1 MTKLPQIPGYQ
12 VIKKLGQGGMA
23 DVYLGIQEKL
33 QRQVAIKVMI
43 PLLFRDELFSKR
55 FIKEAQTAA
64 QLNHP
69 NIITIHDVG
78 ETGDSYYIV
87 MEYLEESLS
96 QRLKKKGFFPP
107 LEALQVVK
115 MIACAL
121 DYAHKKGFIHRDI
134 KPDNIMFRSDG
145 TAVLVD
151 FGIARAIDATTHLTR
166 TGMSIGTPHYMSP
179 EQCKGEK
186 IDGRSDIYSLGV
198 QFYEI
203 ITGEVPY
210 KAENTAGIIIK
221 HIQAPIPRL
230 PDRLSRYQPLID
242 KMMAKERE
250 KRFQGGEELI
260 RFIDKFFLTRELI
273 PPPTTRPETTPIQL
287 EEPTMRTP
295 IPYAGGLPSITRV
308 ERGKKKWLVPVI
320 LAAAV
325 ALLATVSIYFITR
338 EPVPDIDKTG
348 PPVSLIQ
355 QTGQTPEEKQP
366 PGQST
371 IDKEKK
377 PPDVGSET
385 EKDTKDQGNED
396 TDKKE
401 ISTPIQEQKPVEEKI
416 DTPEVTPGKEVTPV
430 KKYTPDLKQSG
441 RQEQVSPLKAEKIE
455 EQPKPIKKEVK
466 SPEVRTVSLL
476 EVSPSLREEYN
487 EKFQRVHILLRR
499 ARFQVRGQI
508 ILELF
513 INEKGKV
520 SVSSFK
526 DMLTVVPLGQTS
538 NIIDI
543 IKSRVTYISLL
554 PPRDKGGNPVRFNWR
569 VTYKVGKY
577 LNRIILT
584 KQ

>member
-1 MTKLPQIPGYQ
+1 MNKLPQIPGYQ

-23 DVYLGIQEKL
+23 DVYPGIQEKL
-33 QRQVAIKVMI
+33 QRQVAIKVMV
-43 PLLFRDELFSKR
+43 PLLFRDEQFSKR

-96 QRLKKKGFFPP
+96 QRLKQRGFFPP
-107 LEALQVVK
+107 REALEVVR

-134 KPDNIMFRSDG
+134 KPDNIMFRADG

-151 FGIARAIDATTHLTR
+151 FGIARAMDSTTHLTR

-198 QFYEI
+198 QLYEI

-221 HIQAPIPRL
+221 HIQDPIPRL

-242 KMMAKERE
+242 KMMAKERD

-260 RFIDKFFLTRELI
+260 RFIDGFFITRELV
-273 PPPTTRPETTPIQL
+273 PPPTTMPETVTI
-287 EEPTMRTP
+287 EMEAPTVRTP
-295 IPYAGGLPSITRV
+295 YRPAAGLPPITTV
-308 ERGKKKWLVPVI
+308 ERVKKKWLVPVI

-325 ALLATVSIYFITR
+325 ALLAGVSIYFITR
-338 EPVPDIDKTG
+338 APASELEKTG
-348 PPVSLIQ
+348 PP
-355 QTGQTPEEKQP
+355 P
-366 PGQST
+366 PLTRQSGET
-371 IDKEKK
+371 LEKK
-377 PPDVGSET
+377 ALDVGTKIET
-385 EKDTKDQGNED
+385 KTKIDTKDQEMKD
-396 TDKKE
+396 TTKKVTSPPKE
-401 ISTPIQEQKPVEEKI
+401 EQKPVEKKI
-416 DTPEVTPGKEVTPV
+416 TIPEITPD
-430 KKYTPDLKQSG
+430 KKNGTDLKQAG
-441 RQEQVSPLKAEKIE
+441 KQEQTG
-455 EQPKPIKKEVK
+455 PIKVEKKEVQ
-466 SPEVRTVSLL
+466 PPAVRTVNLL
-476 EVSPSLREEYN
+476 EVSPALREVYN
-487 EKFQRVHILLRR
+487 QRLQRI
-499 ARFQVRGQI
+499 QI
-508 ILELF
+508 IMRKTLF
-513 INEKGKV
+513 QIQIHGQVTVEVFIDERGKI
-520 SVSSFK
+520 SVSSLQ
-526 DMLTVVPLGQTS
+526 DMLTVIPENQ
-538 NIIDI
+538 
-543 IKSRVTYISLL
+543 KSKVLEGIRERITYISL
-554 PPRDKGGNPVRFNWR
+554 PPPKDKDGNPVRFNWR

-577 LNRIILT
+577 LNRIILI

>member
-43 PLLFRDELFSKR
+43 PLLFRDEQFSKR

-78 ETGDSYYIV
+78 EAGDSYYIV

-107 LEALQVVK
+107 LEALAVVK

-134 KPDNIMFRSDG
+134 KPDNIMFRADG

-151 FGIARAIDATTHLTR
+151 FGIARAMDATTHLTR

-221 HIQAPIPRL
+221 HIQDPIPRL
-230 PDRLSRYQPLID
+230 PDRLRRYQPLID

-250 KRFQGGEELI
+250 KRFQTGEELI
-260 RFIDKFFLTRELI
+260 RFIDGFLVTRELV
-273 PPPTTRPETTPIQL
+273 PPPTTRPETVTITM
-287 EEPTMRTP
+287 EEPTIRTP
-295 IPYAGGLPSITRV
+295 VPPLVGVPPITTV
-308 ERGKKKWLVPVI
+308 ERAKKKWLVPVI
-320 LAAAV
+320 LAAVVAV
-325 ALLATVSIYFITR
+325 LAAVSIYFITR
-338 EPVPDIDKTG
+338 EPVPDNDKTG
-348 PPVSLIQ
+348 PPVPLVQ
-355 QTGQTPEEKQP
+355 QKGETPEQKQPPEQSTTDTEKQP
-366 PGQST
+366 PDT
-371 IDKEKK
+371 VTETKTKID
-377 PPDVGSET
+377 T
-385 EKDTKDQGNED
+385 TDQEIKD
-396 TDKKE
+396 TDKQE
-401 ISTPIQEQKPVEEKI
+401 ISTPKEEQKQPDKQEK
-416 DTPEVTPGKEVTPV
+416 TE
-430 KKYTPDLKQSG
+430 
-441 RQEQVSPLKAEKIE
+441 PLKVEKVE
-455 EQPKPIKKEVK
+455 EQPKPLKREVRT
-466 SPEVRTVSLL
+466 PEVRTVNLL
-476 EVSPSLREEYN
+476 EVSPALREVYN
-487 EKFQRVHILLRR
+487 QRVARIQIILRKT
-499 ARFQVRGQI
+499 RFQLQVRGQVT
-508 ILELF
+508 LEVL
-513 INEKGKV
+513 IDERGKV
-520 SVSSFK
+520 SVSSLQ
-526 DMLTVVPLGQTS
+526 DMLIVVPENQ
-538 NIIDI
+538 
-543 IKSRVTYISLL
+543 KSRVLEVVKQRITSIFL
-554 PPRDKGGNPVRFNWR
+554 PPPKDKDGNPVRFNWR
-569 VTYKVGKY
+569 LTYKVGKY

>member
-1 MTKLPQIPGYQ
+1 MNKLPQIPGYQ

-33 QRQVAIKVMI
+33 QRQVAIKVMV
-43 PLLFRDELFSKR
+43 PLLFRDEQFSKR

-96 QRLKKKGFFPP
+96 QRLKQRGFFPP
-107 LEALQVVK
+107 REALEVIR

-134 KPDNIMFRSDG
+134 KPDNIMFRADG
-145 TAVLVD
+145 AVVLVD
-151 FGIARAIDATTHLTR
+151 FGIARAMDSTTHLTR

-221 HIQAPIPRL
+221 HIQDPIPRL

-242 KMMAKERE
+242 KMMAKERD
-250 KRFQGGEELI
+250 KRFQDGEELI
-260 RFIDKFFLTRELI
+260 RFIDRFFITRELV
-273 PPPTTRPETTPIQL
+273 PPHTTRPETEEIQM
-287 EEPTMRTP
+287 EEPTIRTP
-295 IPYAGGLPSITRV
+295 LPPKVGLPPITTV
-308 ERGKKKWLVPVI
+308 ERVKKKWLVPVI

-325 ALLATVSIYFITR
+325 ALLATFSIYFITR
-338 EPVPDIDKTG
+338 EPVSELEKTG
-348 PPVSLIQ
+348 PPPPLTR
-355 QTGQTPEEKQP
+355 QTGETL
-366 PGQST
+366 
-371 IDKEKK
+371 EKK
-377 PPDVGSET
+377 ALDAGTKIET
-385 EKDTKDQGNED
+385 KTKIDTKDQEKQD
-396 TDKKE
+396 VTKKVTSPPKE
-401 ISTPIQEQKPVEEKI
+401 EQKPVEKKI
-416 DTPEVTPGKEVTPV
+416 TIPEITPGKKNGTDLKEAGQQEKTGPV
-430 KKYTPDLKQSG
+430 K
-441 RQEQVSPLKAEKIE
+441 VEKKE
-455 EQPKPIKKEVK
+455 EKPTTIKKEVQ
-466 SPEVRTVSLL
+466 PLAVRTVNLL
-476 EVSPSLREEYN
+476 EVSPALREVYN
-487 EKFQRVHILLRR
+487 QRLQRI
-499 ARFQVRGQI
+499 QI
-508 ILELF
+508 IMRKTLF
-513 INEKGKV
+513 QIQIHGQVTVEVFIDERGKI
-520 SVSSFK
+520 SVSSLQ
-526 DMLTVVPLGQTS
+526 DMLTVIPENQ
-538 NIIDI
+538 
-543 IKSRVTYISLL
+543 KSKVLEGIRERITYISL
-554 PPRDKGGNPVRFNWR
+554 PPPKDKDGNPVRFNWR